1 MRRAERLF
9 RLVALMRAN
18 SISRADDLAAS
29 LEVSV
34 RTIYRDIAHLQGSG
48 LPIEGEAGVGYVL
61 RPGFDLPSM
70 TFTHEQ
76 MDALALGLTF
86 VEEAGDQDMVAAAQ
100 EVRAKI
106 ESVLP
111 DDKRTALDTAPFFAA
126 RRGLRAPA
134 FARSIR
140 KAIRGQVVV
149 SLTYETADG
158 QISKREAQPL
168 SLTVFTD
175 GWMMA
180 AWCRLR
186 LDFRYFRLDRIK
198 AFKLTDQIFVAE
210 PHQTLAAFRAA
221 KQHRSADFS
230 DRKSVV

>member
-18 SISRADDLAAS
+18 SLSRADDLAET

-61 RPGFDLPSM
+61 RPGFDLPAM

-76 MDALALGLTF
+76 MDALAFGLSF
-86 VEEAGDQDMVAAAQ
+86 VEEAGDQEMVIAAQ
-100 EVRAKI
+100 EARSKI

-111 DDKRTALDTAPFFAA
+111 DDNKAALASAPFFVA
-126 RRGLRAPA
+126 RRGLRAPP
-134 FARSIR
+134 FAKVVRQ
-140 KAIRGQVVV
+140 AIRDSLV
-149 SLTYETADG
+149 SSIIYRNGNDQETR
-158 QISKREAQPL
+158 REVQPV

-186 LDFRYFRLDRIK
+186 SDFRYFRLDRILELE
-198 AFKLTDQIFVAE
+198 LTDERFVAE
-210 PHQTLAAFRAA
+210 EHKTLTAFRAKA
-221 KQHRSADFS
+221 DHQSAPF
-230 DRKSVV
+230 VQ

>member
-18 SISRADDLAAS
+18 GLSRAEDLADT

-34 RTIYRDIAHLQGSG
+34 RTIYRDVAHLQGSG
-48 LPIEGEAGVGYVL
+48 LPIEGEAGVGYLL

-76 MDALALGLTF
+76 MDALALGLKF
-86 VEEAGDQDMVAAAQ
+86 VIEAADDEMVHAAK

-111 DDKRTALDTAPFFAA
+111 DGKQTALDTAPFFAA
-126 RRGLRAPA
+126 RRGMRAPA
-134 FARSIR
+134 FARLIR
-140 KAIRGQVVV
+140 KAIRDRLLAEI
-149 SLTYETADG
+149 SYEDLSGRIT
-158 QISKREAQPL
+158 RRHVQPI

-175 GWMMA
+175 GWMIA

-186 LDFRYFRLDRIK
+186 EDFRYFRLDRIRN
-198 AFKLTDQIFVAE
+198 FTLLDEVFEPE
-210 PHQTLAAFRAA
+210 PHQTLTAFRQQKTHNAYAA
-221 KQHRSADFS
+221 DTA
-230 DRKSVV
+230 

>member
-9 RLVALMRAN
+9 RLVALMRSN
-18 SISRADDLAAS
+18 SLSRADDLAAT

-61 RPGFDLPSM
+61 RPGFDLPAM

-76 MDALALGLTF
+76 MDALAIGLKF
-86 VEEAGDQDMVAAAQ
+86 VEEAGDQDMVDAAQ

-111 DDKRTALDTAPFFAA
+111 DEKRTALDTAPFFAA
-126 RRGLRAPA
+126 RRGFRAPP

-140 KAIRGQVVV
+140 KAIRDGVVAT
-149 SLTYETADG
+149 LTYRDG
-158 QISKREAQPL
+158 AGRASQRDVQPL

-186 LDFRYFRLDRIK
+186 SDFRYFRLDRVE
-198 AFKLTDQIFVAE
+198 AFKLTQKAFISE
-210 PHQTLAAFRAA
+210 PHQTLAAFRAS
-221 KQHRSADFS
+221 KQHQSAAYT
-230 DRKSVV
+230 

>member
-18 SISRADDLAAS
+18 SLSRADDLAQA

-61 RPGFDLPSM
+61 RPGFDLPAM

-76 MDALALGLTF
+76 MDALALGLRF
-86 VEEAGDQDMVAAAQ
+86 VAEAGDQDMVAAAQ

-106 ESVLP
+106 GSVLP
-111 DDKRTALDTAPFFAA
+111 DGKRSALDSAPFFAA

-140 KAIRGQVVV
+140 KAIRESIVA
-149 SLTYETADG
+149 SLAYRDAEDR
-158 QISKREAQPL
+158 ISERDVQPL

-186 LDFRYFRLDRIK
+186 RDFRYFRLDRIE
-198 AFKLTDQIFVAE
+198 AFQLTGDPFVSE
-210 PHQTLAAFRAA
+210 PHQTLAAFRAS
-221 KQHRSADFS
+221 KRHSSAAYT
-230 DRKSVV
+230 

>member
-9 RLVALMRAN
+9 RLVALMR
-18 SISRADDLAAS
+18 SSSLSRADDLATT

-61 RPGFDLPSM
+61 RPGFDLPAM

-86 VEEAGDQDMVAAAQ
+86 VEEAGDQEMVVAAQ

-111 DDKRTALDTAPFFAA
+111 DDKHDALETAPFFAA
-126 RRGLRAPA
+126 RRGLRAPP
-134 FARSIR
+134 FARAIR
-140 KAIRGQVVV
+140 KAIRETMVAEIRYRSAEEKVSCRQV
-149 SLTYETADG
+149 
-158 QISKREAQPL
+158 QPV

-186 LDFRYFRLDRIK
+186 QDFRYFRLDRIEQ
-198 AFKLTDQIFVAE
+198 FDLTGEVFTSAS
-210 PHQTLAAFRAA
+210 HQTLEAFRASTV
-221 KQHRSADFS
+221 HHSAPHT
-230 DRKSVV
+230 

>member
-18 SISRADDLAAS
+18 SLSRADDLAAA

-61 RPGFDLPSM
+61 RPGFDLPAM

-76 MDALALGLTF
+76 LDALALGLTF
-86 VEEAGDQDMVAAAQ
+86 VEEAGDQDMVLAAQ

-106 ESVLP
+106 ESGLP
-111 DDKRTALDTAPFFAA
+111 DTKRTALETAPFFAA
-126 RRGLRAPA
+126 RRGLRAPP
-134 FARSIR
+134 FTRSIR
-140 KAIRGQVVV
+140 KAIRDGVVA
-149 SLTYETADG
+149 SLAYRDADG
-158 QISKREAQPL
+158 QVSSRDVQPL

-186 LDFRYFRLDRIK
+186 SDFRYFRLDRIE
-198 AFKLTDQIFVAE
+198 AFTLLEERFTPE
-210 PHQTLAAFRAA
+210 PHQTLAAFRAREPH
-221 KQHRSADFS
+221 KSAPG
-230 DRKSVV
+230 V